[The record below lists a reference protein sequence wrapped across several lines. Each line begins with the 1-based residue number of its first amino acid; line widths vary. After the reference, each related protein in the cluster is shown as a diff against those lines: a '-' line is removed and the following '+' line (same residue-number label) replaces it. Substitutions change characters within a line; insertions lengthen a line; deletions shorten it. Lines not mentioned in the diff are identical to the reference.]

1 MPRLPPDAPLAAKR
15 SRWGTRGPSESSQGF
30 AFSTRQ
36 PRTSAVQY
44 AARTPPPT
52 ALTNTSGTALRGGAV
67 AGLRRVLGAAVFVWL
82 IGSVHLTKAWSIV
95 SGSLDDPRMVPIEGN
110 PIGSK
115 NALSRNQ

>member
-15 SRWGTRGPSESSQGF
+15 SRWGTRAPSESSHGF

-52 ALTNTSGTALRGGAV
+52 ALTNTSGTALRGGVVLVEATLV
-67 AGLRRVLGAAVFVWL
+67 ALS
-82 IGSVHLTKAWSIV
+82 GSVHLTNAWSIV
-95 SGSLDDPRMVPIEGN
+95 SGSLDDPRMVRIEWK
-110 PIGSK
+110 PIGSSK
-115 NALSRNQ
+115 ELS